1 MMGSDTTAHTHWALY
16 KKVRQSTDK
25 VGFKN
30 VARLLPE
37 TGDVLENAQKLAC
50 WANDI
55 IIWKKNIYKICRK
68 TIPIEL

>member
-1 MMGSDTTAHTHWALY
+1 MMGSDTTAHTHWVHY

-37 TGDVLENAQKLAC
+37 TGDDLENAQKLAR
-50 WANDI
+50 WAYDI
-55 IIWKKNIYKICRK
+55 IIWKIKKIKNSNQ
-68 TIPIEL
+68 